1 MKLVLALRRYW
12 LWILISILS
21 LAVIWF
27 FTQSRRHLI
36 KTLPALSDDL
46 IGASL
51 NSSVEK
57 QRLQQLLS
65 ESLKARFLRLKQKRR
80 SGALRTSDLNWNLIQ
95 DSPRKKTMSDD
106 PFQKLVHLDLKGA
119 PPRIEYLQELLPF
132 LKHLGAT
139 GLLLEYE
146 DTFPFKGELRPL
158 AASHAYSESDISTL
172 LALAKDSGLSVIP
185 LVQTFGHFE
194 FVLKQEQFLT
204 LREVEGQP
212 FALCPRNPK
221 SLPFVEEL
229 VDQVLQLHPDIK
241 HIHIGADEVWN
252 IGRCGA
258 CQSWMHDWMTSSSS
272 NSSLAPSGATTASD
286 EARDALFLDH
296 IVHLATYI
304 RQKYP
309 KVKLIMWDD
318 MFRDASLNVLT
329 ASGIG
334 KLVEP
339 MVWKYTPVLDLPK
352 DIWDRYS
359 SIFDSVWVASAFKG
373 ATGPNQYVTDI
384 AYHIENHVSWLSVV
398 EKEAKK
404 FKNGISGIAI
414 TGWQRYDH
422 FSGLCELL
430 PTSLPSLALCLST
443 ILQGEF
449 SPQLLN
455 QVSKLLGFAS
465 DVPIRA
471 FPRPIL
477 IPTDSLLQFPGEATY
492 RLFNSL
498 ANLDAQYHP
507 FVHGDMLN
515 TWFNPYHVNRNFTN
529 PWRVHQFSLIME
541 ELLQNYLSVW
551 QDLNPHLAKLF
562 FQDTVDEIYGTLFE
576 PKIQKLEKL
585 VQGARKQVA
594 IGGRPSVSREQI
606 PADSNPIDVNL

>member
-1 MKLVLALRRYW
+1 MKLALAIRRYW
-12 LWILISILS
+12 SWILISLLS
-21 LAVIWF
+21 LVVVWLL
-27 FTQSRRHLI
+27 THSRHPVKNVSSLFEDG
-36 KTLPALSDDL
+36 LS
-46 IGASL
+46 
-51 NSSVEK
+51 SSRSGSSSSSSSSENR
-57 QRLQQLLS
+57 RLQQLLS
-65 ESLKARFLRLKQKRR
+65 DSLKARFLRLKQKRR
-80 SGALRTSDLNWNLIQ
+80 SALLRTKSSWNLSQ
-95 DSPRKKTMSDD
+95 DLPRMKTMSSD
-106 PFQKLVHLDLKGA
+106 PFQKLVHMDLKGA
-119 PPRIEYLQELLPF
+119 PPRIEYFQQLLPF
-132 LKHLGAT
+132 LKRLGAT

-158 AASHAYSESDISTL
+158 AASHAYSEADISTL
-172 LALAKDSGLSVIP
+172 LALAKESGLSVIP

-194 FVLKQEQFLT
+194 FVLKHEQFLA
-204 LREVEGQP
+204 LREVEEQP

-221 SLPFVEEL
+221 SLPLVEEL
-229 VDQVLQLHPDIK
+229 VGQVLQLHPDIR

-252 IGRCGA
+252 IGRCSA
-258 CQSWMHDWMTSSSS
+258 CQSWMHSWNSSSS
-272 NSSLAPSGATTASD
+272 PNASTPSAATIGSD

-296 IVHLATYI
+296 VVNLATFL
-304 RQKYP
+304 RHKYP
-309 KVKLIMWDD
+309 QVKLIMWDD
-318 MFRDASLNVLT
+318 MFRDAGVDVLQS
-329 ASGIG
+329 SGIG
-334 KLVEP
+334 SLVEP

-359 SIFDSVWVASAFKG
+359 RIFDSVWVASAFKG

-384 AYHIENHVSWLSVV
+384 AYHVENHVSWLSVV
-398 EKEAKK
+398 EKEAQK
-404 FKNGISGIAI
+404 FKNGMSGIAI

-430 PTSLPSLALCLST
+430 PSSLPSLALCLST

-449 SPQLLN
+449 TSQLLD

-465 DVPIRA
+465 DIPIRA

-477 IPTDSLLQFPGEATY
+477 IPAESLLQFPGEATY
-492 RLFNSL
+492 RLTNSL

-562 FQDTVDEIYGTLFE
+562 FQDTIDEIHGTLFE
-576 PKIQKLEKL
+576 PKIRKLEKL
-585 VQGARKQVA
+585 VSDARKQVA
-594 IGGRPSVSREQI
+594 IGGRPSASREQVSG
-606 PADSNPIDVNL
+606 DS